1 MRRSLT
7 LFISIT
13 SLNIGAIAC
22 SNSPVSQMGRSVISG
37 KLKHPSG
44 DVNQQ
49 NDDKNA
55 KTLDA
60 NGKKSADDDAEKD
73 EIAPEK
79 FFCETA
85 GAYLQQAETTD
96 YSQQLAVLCGPDGPT
111 QDFLQAFTY
120 AYTGDGEPKGKV
132 LEVKTNAM
140 YYTRLRYMFSLKT
153 PFDEPGEIFGIKPHD
168 AFAQGILTPD
178 SALYTTVNSRVE
190 WPKDSSAVQRIVQ
203 TYDLQLAKGA
213 GIYDVRQTESNI
225 YMLSDTRK
233 DVALITEHLLNPE
246 ANPYWHDQK
255 VLLVSISPA
264 PNTTFIVGALE
275 FTVKN
280 RFDVVRFKQT
290 MDELNIATF
299 KKPLHVSKVTLTSS
313 TTQSAPRFSK
323 AHLLKQHLNEGITRI
338 EYF

>member
-1 MRRSLT
+1 MRRRLT
-7 LFISIT
+7 LLILIT
-13 SLNIGAIAC
+13 GLNAGVVAC
-22 SNSPVSQMGRSVISG
+22 SNSPVSQMGKSVISG
-37 KLKHPSG
+37 KLKQPSG
-44 DVNQQ
+44 ESDQQ
-49 NDDKNA
+49 DNDKNSKASEA
-55 KTLDA
+55 KE
-60 NGKKSADDDAEKD
+60 KKLSSDDDSKNEVS
-73 EIAPEK
+73 PENY
-79 FFCETA
+79 FCETA
-85 GAYLQQAETTD
+85 GAYLKQAEPTD
-96 YSQQLAVLCGPDGPT
+96 YSHQLAVLCGPDGPT
-111 QDFLQAFTY
+111 PDFLQAFTY

-132 LEVKTNAM
+132 LEVKSNAM
-140 YYTRLRYMFSLKT
+140 YYTRLRYMFALKT
-153 PFDEPGEIFGIKPHD
+153 PFNEPGEIFGIKPHD
-168 AFAQGILTPD
+168 AFAQGIMTAD

-233 DVALITEHLLNPE
+233 DVAVITEHLLNPD

-280 RFDVVRFKQT
+280 RFDVLRFKQT

-299 KKPLHVSKVTLTSS
+299 KTLSQYLKLKASS
-313 TTQSAPRFSK
+313 PNSDTDSSQP
-323 AHLLKQHLNEGITRI
+323 
-338 EYF
+338 